1 MVYSPR
7 EDSYLLESA
16 VKKLAVGRFLD
27 LGCGSGIQGLAAA
40 EKGCRVTCSD
50 ADPEAIEAARKAFA
64 ERGLDAEFVVGDLF
78 EGVKGEFDCVA
89 FNPPYL
95 PGEKGHA
102 DLDGGERGLKTTKR
116 FLRGLGEHLASGGTV
131 LLVSTSLCGQNE
143 ELKKLLLDG
152 GFKVSVEG
160 TQSFFFEKLSVLK
173 AVKK

>member
-16 VKKLAVGRFLD
+16 VKKVAAGRFLD

-50 ADPEAIEAARKAFA
+50 ADAEAVEAARKEFA
-64 ERGLDAEFVVGDLF
+64 ERGLKAEFVVGDLF
-78 EGVKGEFDCVA
+78 EGVDGAFDCIA

-95 PGEKGHA
+95 PGDKGHS
-102 DLDGGERGLKTTKR
+102 DLDGGEKGLCTTKR
-116 FLRGLGEHLASGGTV
+116 FLKRVNAHLAEGGVV
-131 LLVSTSLCGQNE
+131 LLVATSLCGQDE
-143 ELKKLLLDG
+143 ELKKLLLDE

-160 TQSFFFEKLSVLK
+160 TQSFFFEKLCVLK